1 MLLFFFAKRSQK
13 TISCG
18 SATALWSSIFHF
30 AVGDSIFPFQFVFCL
45 IPTEPP
51 QFPLFISSEKYFTRF
66 KAPDL
71 NKTILFLWRK
81 IEIYFKT
88 KNKLIPSKFLKLLL
102 SFLKITFRLSNKR
115 LFLVR
120 RKQFSMKREN
130 GLFARNDIFKIIH
143 KDSVVFLHSQNIAW
157 VLQIVVHSLSYKS
170 LLVWV

>member
-1 MLLFFFAKRSQK
+1 MWQKDFTKPFPVAVQHPSEAVFLISRLAIQFFP
-13 TISCG
+13 
-18 SATALWSSIFHF
+18 L
-30 AVGDSIFPFQFVFCL
+30 QFVFCL

-130 GLFARNDIFKIIH
+130 GFFARNDIFKIIH

-157 VLQIVVHSLSYKS
+157 VLKKCCT
-170 LLVWV
+170 

>member
-1 MLLFFFAKRSQK
+1 MTKRFHK

-18 SATALWSSIFHF
+18 SATALWSSI
-30 AVGDSIFPFQFVFCL
+30 SYFPRLAIQFFPLQFVFCL

-71 NKTILFLWRK
+71 TKTILFLLRK
-81 IEIYFKT
+81 IEIYFT
-88 KNKLIPSKFLKLLL
+88 IKNKLIPSQFLKLLL

-120 RKQFSMKREN
+120 RKQFSTKRKN
-130 GLFARNDIFKIIH
+130 GSFLQGVDILKIIH
-143 KDSVVFLHSQNIAW
+143 KDSVVFLHSIA
-157 VLQIVVHSLSYKS
+157 
-170 LLVWV
+170 